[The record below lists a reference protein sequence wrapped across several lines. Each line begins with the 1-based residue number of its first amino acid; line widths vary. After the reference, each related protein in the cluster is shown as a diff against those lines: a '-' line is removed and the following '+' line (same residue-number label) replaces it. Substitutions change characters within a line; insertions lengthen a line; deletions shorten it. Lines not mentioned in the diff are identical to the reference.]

1 MHPVPGFRV
10 RVFGWPETWRVMPRQ
25 VGGRWS
31 FSLVLAPRSAGR
43 AAPPFLAR
51 TEWEAPEIADGL
63 ALIKDEI
70 RDRAELAQRRV
81 FLVDEEP
88 EDLED

>member
-1 MHPVPGFRV
+1 MPV
-10 RVFGWPETWRVMPRQ
+10 RVGAGWT
-25 VGGRWS
+25 
-31 FSLVLAPRSAGR
+31 FSIALAPGSSGR

-51 TEWEAPEIADGL
+51 TSWEAAEIADGL

-70 RDRAELAQRRV
+70 RDRAGLAQRRV

-88 EDLED
+88 EDLES

>member
-1 MHPVPGFRV
+1 MPAREGA
-10 RVFGWPETWRVMPRQ
+10 GWA
-25 VGGRWS
+25 
-31 FSLVLAPRSAGR
+31 FSIVLAPGSSGR

-51 TEWEAPEIADGL
+51 TRWEAVDIADGL

-70 RDRAELAQRRV
+70 RDRAGLAQRRV

-88 EDLED
+88 EDLEG